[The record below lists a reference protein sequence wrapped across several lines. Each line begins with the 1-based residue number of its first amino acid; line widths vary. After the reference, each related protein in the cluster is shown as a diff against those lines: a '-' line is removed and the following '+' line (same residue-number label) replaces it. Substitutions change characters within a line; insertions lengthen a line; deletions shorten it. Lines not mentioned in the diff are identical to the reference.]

1 VPGRLMLAS
10 ALFSH
15 SRFLGGWLSSGRS
28 SLCGPLGSG
37 LSRRGLAPRSRLTS
51 SRLSHR
57 ALSRCGLA
65 SSRRLSSR
73 RLSRSRLARRCLA
86 LGRRLPRGGLSLG
99 SGFALRRRLPCRRLS
114 TRGLSGGRFT
124 RRGFACGL
132 SRRRS
137 LLRGCSFHSHLLSTS
152 EKLSFAGSF
161 RLFKTGMSDKKR
173 CFVIFLSPCRFN
185 CVCARTVSDDNRAH
199 ESRMRQ
205 LCASCVCRHR
215 RRSRTDRRYLRMM
228 PGRTQ
233 RRRNPPEKK
242 SFLVG
247 PGRLTWPVGWRIVE
261 ESSSPRDLLS
271 PCPVSG
277 GDISV

>member
-1 VPGRLMLAS
+1 MLAS

-51 SRLSHR
+51 RRLSR
-57 ALSRCGLA
+57 RGLA
-65 SSRRLSSR
+65 SSRRLS
-73 RLSRSRLARRCLA
+73 RSCLA
-86 LGRRLPRGGLSLG
+86 SGRRLARGGLSLG

-114 TRGLSGGRFT
+114 TRGLSGGRLT

-132 SRRRS
+132 ACRRS

-161 RLFKTGMSDKKR
+161 RLFKTGMSHKKR

-199 ESRMRQ
+199 ESLMRQ
-205 LCASCVCRHR
+205 QCVSCACRHPSLMTH
-215 RRSRTDRRYLRMM
+215 RSSLPANDAWTDADAAK
-228 PGRTQ
+228 PAG
-233 RRRNPPEKK
+233 EKK
-242 SFLVG
+242 IPGG
-247 PGRLTWPVGWRIVE
+247 PGPLDMACRMAY
-261 ESSSPRDLLS
+261 S
-271 PCPVSG
+271 
-277 GDISV
+277 